1 MASCLSS
8 PGRVQKEQVYRGLE
22 TRAIAPAQDH
32 QQPSFGDRA
41 VGDVRV
47 KPRQSTLDALQR
59 ERETHLQLT
68 PMPSTPPPRS
78 LAPSDLSPATL
89 SVWRR
94 LFSSPPVPL
103 EFPDEN
109 RPPGSL
115 ALGITGSPNAGRT
128 QPYGRKRILTAKG
141 AQGSSSG
148 LLIDEKDKLTPAS
161 DTEGTKDHKKKKG
174 KQNHT
179 RSQIP
184 GDECPSQITA
194 SSLPLAQQGAGKS
207 TIASDSNASDTNP
220 NPSSARNCDTDVDAQ
235 FSGHSKLEPPLL
247 AQVSSNQHPAAKLL
261 GVSKSN
267 DSDTDS
273 DTTSDSDID
282 FDAELFG
289 HLKEE
294 PPKPARMVYR
304 GYLPPCGGDYNY
316 LDYWDASVRDH
327 ERLLHQTQRRSGR
340 ILS

>member
-1 MASCLSS
+1 MVSDANGDVVMASCLSS

-47 KPRQSTLDALQR
+47 KPRQSALDALQR

-179 RSQIP
+179 RVQRKNRMKKVKMKM
-184 GDECPSQITA
+184 QM
-194 SSLPLAQQGAGKS
+194 
-207 TIASDSNASDTNP
+207 
-220 NPSSARNCDTDVDAQ
+220 R
-235 FSGHSKLEPPLL
+235 KL
-247 AQVSSNQHPAAKLL
+247 K
-261 GVSKSN
+261 
-267 DSDTDS
+267 
-273 DTTSDSDID
+273 
-282 FDAELFG
+282 
-289 HLKEE
+289 
-294 PPKPARMVYR
+294 M
-304 GYLPPCGGDYNY
+304 
-316 LDYWDASVRDH
+316 
-327 ERLLHQTQRRSGR
+327 
-340 ILS
+340 